1 MRSDVGG
8 KRNVCGMEYNFYKL
22 HLNLISYVPVL
33 FLSLFKSISLLC
45 LRMDINNKINNNK
58 TRISLYWKCQLIGW
72 SIVSVYWAYTV
83 YTRDNY
89 GIFCTLLNYVLDISI
104 GIFLTHMYRLFALKA
119 KWSSLPI
126 KKLLIRLVP
135 TIILLAVLYVL
146 INNLKWY
153 AYWTFIAGEGK
164 NFFEAIIYWDP
175 ILLTGLR
182 LMSIWILAYHL
193 YHYYQKEVVTAKEN
207 AQLSLIAKQV
217 QLDNLLAQ
225 LNPHFLFNS
234 LNSIKSLVI
243 ENPNVARRAIDLLS
257 DLLRSS
263 LYEKDK
269 GLISI
274 KNELAL
280 VYDYI
285 ELEKMR
291 FEERLQLNTNIDN
304 DLINYKIPTLSIQLL
319 VENAIKHGIDLKVGG
334 GVVFLKINKQDSN
347 ICITVDNPGVIN
359 QHKSVGLGLKNLKKR
374 LEIQYKGKAS
384 FSLTVKENEY
394 VVAEIIIPMHV
405 EDEKI

>member
-1 MRSDVGG
+1 MNS
-8 KRNVCGMEYNFYKL
+8 
-22 HLNLISYVPVL
+22 
-33 FLSLFKSISLLC
+33 
-45 LRMDINNKINNNK
+45 NKK
-58 TRISLYWKCQLIGW
+58 TNTSNTTISLYWKCQLIGW
-72 SIVSVYWAYTV
+72 SIVSIYWAYTV

-89 GIFCTLLNYVLDISI
+89 GIFYTLLNYVLDISI
-104 GIFLTHMYRLFALKA
+104 GIFLTHMYRRFALKA

-126 KKLLIRLVP
+126 RQLLIRLLP
-135 TIILLAVLYVL
+135 TILLLAVLYVL
-146 INNLKWY
+146 ISNLKWY
-153 AYWTFIAGEGK
+153 IFRTLFVIK
-164 NFFEAIIYWDP
+164 NVDFLESIIYWDP

-182 LMSIWILAYHL
+182 LMSIWLLAYHL

-207 AQLSLIAKQV
+207 AQLSIIAKQA
-217 QLDNLLAQ
+217 QLDNLSAQ

-269 GLISI
+269 DLIPI
-274 KNELAL
+274 KEELSL
-280 VYDYI
+280 VKDYI

-291 FEERLQLNTNIDN
+291 FEERLQLKTNIDN

-319 VENAIKHGIDLKVGG
+319 IENAIKHGIDLKIGG
-334 GVVFLKINKQDSN
+334 GIIFLKIKKKDNN
-347 ICITVDNPGVIN
+347 IYLTVENPGVIN
-359 QHKSVGLGLKNLKKR
+359 QHKNGGLGLKNLKKR
-374 LEIQYKGKAS
+374 LEIQYKNNAS
-384 FSLTVKENEY
+384 FSLTAKENDC
-394 VVAEIIIPMHV
+394 VVAEIIIPMHI